1 MAREAL
7 RLEREAAA
15 RYVDHP
21 AASADPRLVSYWES
35 LRRNEAQHR
44 DLLAA
49 WLRRQGED
57 PDLAVP
63 ARADLTAS
71 ALDPEATG
79 RHPLA
84 LADGARGQAGDHAA
98 LRDDYDFEDKAVV
111 IYGHFAYQAE
121 DRELTE
127 LFKELAR
134 SESGHRNGLRRVIRS
149 LQEVA
154 RPVVLFCPL
163 CGWEIDFGPVP
174 AEGAEAKCRVCPGRF
189 RLRLDDRGDWALER
203 LAP

>member
-1 MAREAL
+1 MRPWPGTWTTPPPRTTRGSSATGSPC
-7 RLEREAAA
+7 AAT
-15 RYVDHP
+15 
-21 AASADPRLVSYWES
+21 
-35 LRRNEAQHR
+35 RRSTANCSR
-44 DLLAA
+44 A
-49 WLRRQGED
+49 WLRRHGED
-57 PDLAVP
+57 PDLEVP
-63 ARADLTAS
+63 ARADLTAA

-79 RHPLA
+79 RHPLR
-84 LADGARGQAGDHAA
+84 LADGARGQAGDLAA
-98 LRDDYDFEDKAVV
+98 LHGDYDFEDEAVV
-111 IYGHFAYQAE
+111 IYGRFAYRSE
-121 DRELTE
+121 DRELME

-174 AEGAEAKCRVCPGRF
+174 SDGAEAKCRMCPGRF
-189 RLRLDDRGDWALER
+189 RLRLDDQGDWALER